1 VRHVEF
7 GLGYVSEM
15 TLVVLY
21 KLLDDG
27 IHVAG
32 QPHTK
37 SGLLKTLDDSTAVEN
52 AKFECVLLLRLIEKE
67 RNAECAERNEMR
79 Y

>member
-15 TLVVLY
+15 TLVVLH

-37 SGLLKTLDDSTAVEN
+37 SGLLNSTAVEN
-52 AKFECVLLLRLIEKE
+52 AKFEYVLLLRLIEKE